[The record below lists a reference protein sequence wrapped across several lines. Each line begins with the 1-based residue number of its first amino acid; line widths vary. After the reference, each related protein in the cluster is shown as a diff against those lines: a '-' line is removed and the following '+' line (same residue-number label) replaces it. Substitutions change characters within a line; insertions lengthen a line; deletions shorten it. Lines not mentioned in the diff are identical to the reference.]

1 MRANRYPGGCRE
13 CGGRVEAGAGRI
25 AGKVGNR
32 WTVAHLSC
40 AEAGEA
46 AVMVIEIGGNEYT
59 RNRNGRCEDA
69 PACGCCT
76 I

>member
-1 MRANRYPGGCRE
+1 MRVNKYPGRCCK
-13 CGGRVEAGAGRI
+13 CGARVEANAGKLAGRD
-25 AGKVGNR
+25 GNR

-40 AEAGEA
+40 DAVGEA
-46 AVMVIEIGGNEYT
+46 AVMVVEIGGNEYT

-69 PACGCCT
+69 PCCGCCS